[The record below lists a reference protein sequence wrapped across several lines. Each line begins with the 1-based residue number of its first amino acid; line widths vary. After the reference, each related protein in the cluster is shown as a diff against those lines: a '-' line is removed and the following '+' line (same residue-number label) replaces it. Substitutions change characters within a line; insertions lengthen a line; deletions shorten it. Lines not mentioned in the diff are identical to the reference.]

1 MQNPWLKI
9 PAQDYEG
16 HMSAPHVAQLQFLN
30 DLFRQLLF
38 EHKPEKIL
46 FTGCTTGNGFENID
60 FKVTKQVVGI
70 DINEEYLKIAR
81 ERFSDKRIEFI
92 NDDVCTHDFGN
103 QKFDLVHCALIFE
116 YVDVQQ
122 CLNNLVMF
130 LKDDGVL
137 SVLLQLPSENHSIVS
152 KTDYKSLES
161 LGSIVKLVDVDL
173 FRDLITK
180 IGLREKSG
188 KTITLESGKCF
199 YQGMYER
206 VKSH

>member
-9 PAQDYEG
+9 PAEDYEK

-46 FTGCTTGNGFENID
+46 FAGCTTGNGFEHID
-60 FKVTKQVVGI
+60 FKFTNRVVGI

-92 NDDVCTHDFGN
+92 NNDVCMHNFGN

-122 CLNNLVMF
+122 CLNNLVKF

-137 SVLLQLPSENHSIVS
+137 SVLLQLPSESHSIVS

-173 FRDLITK
+173 FKNLITQ
-180 IGLREKSG
+180 IGLKENSNRI
-188 KTITLESGKCF
+188 ITLESGKCF
-199 YQGMYER
+199 YHGMYER
-206 VKSH
+206 IKSH